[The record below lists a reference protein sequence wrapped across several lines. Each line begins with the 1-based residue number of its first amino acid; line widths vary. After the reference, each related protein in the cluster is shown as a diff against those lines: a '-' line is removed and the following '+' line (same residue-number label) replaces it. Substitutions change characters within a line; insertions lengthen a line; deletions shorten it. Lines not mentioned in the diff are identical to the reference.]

1 MANLNIAQLPVL
13 SGLPSDDAR
22 FIVQQGSGTFQVTG
36 EQLRAAYGGAS
47 GGPGGVQS
55 VQAGSGIAVD
65 DTDPENPVVA
75 ALLEQGANVTIT
87 PGTAPGSLRI
97 SASGGGGGGGGGKTE
112 YTPILKVGAGL
123 SLTAAEVTDSALT
136 PFINTNASNIDMLLT
151 GINGVYLLVFLT
163 VGAPCTLT
171 NPTGSNMFDQSTSA
185 QSVITIAANEVVQ
198 MIVNGD
204 GTNWSGNVITRY

>member
-13 SGLPSDDAR
+13 SGVPSDDAR

-36 EQLRAAYGGAS
+36 EQLRTAYGGS
-47 GGPGGVQS
+47 GGGGGGIEAVQPGQ
-55 VQAGSGIAVD
+55 GIAVD
-65 DTDPENPVVA
+65 ATDPANPVVS
-75 ALLEQGANVTIT
+75 ALLEAGTNVTIV
-87 PGTAPGSLRI
+87 PGSAPNSLRI
-97 SASGGGGGGGGGKTE
+97 SASGGGGGGGGPAQF
-112 YTPILKVGAGL
+112 TPVLKVGAGQSL
-123 SLTAAEVTDSALT
+123 SAAEVSGSAFT

-171 NPTGSNMFDQSTSA
+171 NPTGANMFDQGTTA
-185 QSVITIAANEVVQ
+185 LSVINIAANECVQ

-204 GTNWSGNVITRY
+204 GSSWSGNVITRY

>member
-13 SGLPSDDAR
+13 SGVPSDDAR

-36 EQLRAAYGGAS
+36 EQLRAAYGGS
-47 GGPGGVQS
+47 GGGGGGIEAVQPGQ
-55 VQAGSGIAVD
+55 GIAVD
-65 DTDPENPVVA
+65 DTDPANPVVS
-75 ALLEQGANVTIT
+75 ALLEAGTNVTIV
-87 PGTAPGSLRI
+87 PGSAPNSLRI
-97 SASGGGGGGGGGKTE
+97 SASGGGGGGGGPAQF
-112 YTPILKVGAGL
+112 TPVLKVGAGQSL
-123 SLTAAEVTDSALT
+123 SAAEVSGSAFT

-171 NPTGSNMFDQSTSA
+171 NPTGANMFDQGTTA
-185 QSVITIAANEVVQ
+185 LSVINIAANECVQ

-204 GTNWSGNVITRY
+204 GSSWSGNVITRY

>member
-13 SGLPSDDAR
+13 SGVPSDDAR

-36 EQLRAAYGGAS
+36 EQLRAAYGGS
-47 GGPGGVQS
+47 GGGGGGIEAVQPGQ
-55 VQAGSGIAVD
+55 GIAVD
-65 DTDPENPVVA
+65 ATDPANPVVS
-75 ALLEQGANVTIT
+75 ALLEAGTNVTIV
-87 PGTAPGSLRI
+87 PGSAPNSLRI
-97 SASGGGGGGGGGKTE
+97 SASGGGGGGGGPAQF
-112 YTPILKVGAGL
+112 TPVLKVGAGQSL
-123 SLTAAEVTDSALT
+123 SAAEVSGSAFT

-171 NPTGSNMFDQSTSA
+171 NPTGANMFDQGTTA
-185 QSVITIAANEVVQ
+185 LSVINIAANECVQ

-204 GTNWSGNVITRY
+204 GSSWSGNVITRY

>member
-13 SGLPSDDAR
+13 SGVPSDDAR
-22 FIVQQGSGTFQVTG
+22 FIVQQGSGTFQVTC

-47 GGPGGVQS
+47 GGSGGVQS

-65 DTDPENPVVA
+65 DTDPDNPVVA
-75 ALLEQGANVTIT
+75 ALLEAGSNVTIT
-87 PGTAPGSLRI
+87 PGTEPGSLRI
-97 SASGGGGGGGGGKTE
+97 SASGGGGGGGGKVQ
-112 YTPILKVGAGL
+112 YTPVLKVGAGQSL
-123 SLTAAEVTDSALT
+123 SAAEVTDAALT

-171 NPTGSNMFDQSTSA
+171 NPTGANMFDQGTSA
-185 QSVITIAANEVVQ
+185 LSVINIAANECIQ

-204 GTNWSGNVITRY
+204 GTSWSGNVITRY

>member
-1 MANLNIAQLPVL
+1 MSNLNIAQLPVL
-13 SGLPSDDAR
+13 SGVPSDDAR

-36 EQLRAAYGGAS
+36 EQLRAAYGGS
-47 GGPGGVQS
+47 GGGGGGIAS
-55 VQAGSGIAVD
+55 VQPGQGIAVD
-65 DTDPENPVVA
+65 DTDPANPVVA
-75 ALLEQGANVTIT
+75 TLLEAGSNVTIV
-87 PGTAPGSLRI
+87 PGTEPGSLRI
-97 SASGGGGGGGGGKTE
+97 SASGGGGGGGGKTE

-151 GINGVYLLVFLT
+151 GINGVFLLVFLT

-171 NPTGSNMFDQSTSA
+171 NPTGANMFDQSTSA